1 MVDEVKP
8 DKPEEKKSVY
18 EAGVRWLLGQEA
30 NTVLLFTII
39 IGIGYGVRFLVPQH
53 LQMIQD
59 GYEKLDS
66 RHMEEMKNVT
76 IQHTEEVKALSTSF
90 DKTLDRIERLIT
102 REAKEIKSNQAAAV
116 ASPPPE

>member
-1 MVDEVKP
+1 MADDVKP
-8 DKPEEKKSVY
+8 EKTEEKKNVY

-59 GYEKLDS
+59 GYEKINT
-66 RHMEEMKNVT
+66 RNVEEMKSIT
-76 IQHTEEVKALSTSF
+76 THHAEAIKELTTSF

-102 REAKEIKSNQAAAV
+102 KDAKPQPTAV
-116 ASPPPE
+116 VAPSPE